1 MGAVINHSRWE
12 GMHPFCFIQK
22 VSLYL
27 LSLQSRRGQGIE
39 LRRAEKFAQCDA
51 EAIAQSL
58 DSHRAGILALTEKDA
73 FDGGLRHV
81 GYFAQFVGRDAL
93 FPAKLTDSVC
103 YGFLSV
109 HDVPPL
115 SVDMHIIH
123 KS

>member
-1 MGAVINHSRWE
+1 MGAVINRSRWE

-27 LSLQSRRGQGIE
+27 LSLRSRRGQGIE

-93 FPAKLTDSVC
+93 LSAKPSYATGNSLPRFHCLFPPCLCDYTS
-103 YGFLSV
+103 
-109 HDVPPL
+109 
-115 SVDMHIIH
+115 
-123 KS
+123 